1 MAELYSANKLTN
13 GGAET
18 GNTTGWT
25 TSGVTVVTGGTE
37 GIKCF
42 NLAADA
48 NMSQTVNS
56 GGIQPPDIKA
66 SFTFLPEFEPT
77 EGDPKI
83 YARVAVEHEYA
94 DGSADSFTIPCRADA
109 GV

>member
-1 MAELYSANKLTN
+1 MAELYSANKITN
-13 GGAET
+13 GGAEI

-25 TSGVTVVTGGTE
+25 ISEVTVVTGGTE
-37 GIKCF
+37 GTKCF
-42 NLAADA
+42 NMADTA
-48 NMSQTVNS
+48 SMSQTVNA

-66 SFTFLPEFEPT
+66 SFTFLPKFEPT

-94 DGSADSFTIPCRADA
+94 DGSADSFTIPCRFDA